1 MTKVEIMTRKV
12 KACVI
17 GAGSAGLFSL
27 GALRKHTTDF
37 VIVNTG
43 HLGTTCAR
51 VGCMPSKVLIQ
62 AAEYFHDRAHF
73 ADAGIDGA
81 DGLKVDIPRVLQ
93 HVRKL
98 RDTFVGGVMGNFNKG
113 PAKKLIEGKARFV
126 GENTIEVN
134 GERIEAEAFI
144 LATGSRPVVPEAWQ
158 AFGDRVLT
166 TDSLFEQDDLPGT
179 IAVLGLGAI
188 GLEIGQALSRLGVK
202 VTGVDMLDTIG
213 GLQDEAVRDEAI
225 RLIGS
230 EFDLWLGAPAEV
242 EDNGDGRLKVR
253 AGGRETVVDK
263 ILVSL
268 GRRPNIDTLDLAA
281 AGVSLDERGM
291 PAIDSQTMQIPGTR
305 LFVAGDS
312 TGDRA
317 LLHEAGD
324 EGRIAGYNSLAAE
337 VKPFQRKTPLAI
349 AFCDPNIAMVGARW
363 SELKDRDD
371 VAVGGRNFD
380 TQARARVMQKN
391 AGLLHIYGA
400 KADGRILGAEM
411 VAPRGEHL
419 AHHIAWAMEQKLTV
433 WDLIARPFYHPVIEE
448 GLQNAL
454 NDLAAR
460 VEGRPDGVAE
470 VPFA

>member
-1 MTKVEIMTRKV
+1 MTRKV

-27 GALRKHTTDF
+27 SALTRQTKDF
-37 VIVNTG
+37 VIVNSG

-62 AAEYFHDRAHF
+62 AAEYFHDRAHMQT
-73 ADAGIDGA
+73 AGLDGT
-81 DGLKVDIPRVLQ
+81 DQLSVDIPRVLQ
-93 HVRKL
+93 HVRNL
-98 RDTFVGGVMGNFNKG
+98 RDTFVGGVMANFNKG
-113 PAKKLIEGKARFV
+113 PAKKLIEGEARFV
-126 GENTIEVN
+126 AANTIEVN

-144 LATGSRPVVPEAWQ
+144 LATGSRPIVPDAWQ
-158 AFGDRVLT
+158 SFADRILT
-166 TDSLFEQDDLPGT
+166 TDSLFEQEDLPGN

-188 GLEIGQALSRLGVK
+188 GLEIGQALSRLGIK
-202 VTGVDMLDTIG
+202 VTGVDMADTIG
-213 GLQDEAVRDEAI
+213 GLDDGAVRDEALK
-225 RLIGS
+225 LIGA
-230 EFDLWLGAPAEV
+230 EFDIWLGAPAEV

-253 AGGRETVVDK
+253 AGAREVLVDK

-268 GRRPNIDTLDLAA
+268 GRRPNIDSLDLAA
-281 AGVSLDERGM
+281 AGVALDKRGM
-291 PAIDSQTMQIPGTR
+291 PQINPLTMQIPGTR

-324 EGRIAGYNSLAAE
+324 EGRIAGFNALAE
-337 VKPFQRKTPLAI
+337 NVQDFRRKTPLAI

-363 SELKDRDD
+363 SDLKQRGDI
-371 VAVGGRNFD
+371 AVGERNFD

-391 AGLLHIYGA
+391 AGLLRIYGDTS
-400 KADGRILGAEM
+400 DGRLLGAAM
-411 VAPRGEHL
+411 TAPRGEHL
-419 AHHIAWAMEQKLTV
+419 AHHLAWAIEQKLTV
-433 WDLIARPFYHPVIEE
+433 WDLLAKPFYHPVIEE

-454 NDLAAR
+454 NDLASK
-460 VEGRPDGVAE
+460 VGGRPEGLVE